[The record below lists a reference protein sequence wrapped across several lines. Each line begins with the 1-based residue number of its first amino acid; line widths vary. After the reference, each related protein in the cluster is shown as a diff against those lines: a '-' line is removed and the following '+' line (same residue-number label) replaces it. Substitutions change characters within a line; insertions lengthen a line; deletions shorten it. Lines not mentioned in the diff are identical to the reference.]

1 MLVGTKAR
9 LYLASMSREDET
21 MSTRSRRIEIVRQS
35 GRAESTE
42 ADTVTV
48 EDPLEIRLGDT
59 PLAVVMRTPGDD
71 DDLVRGFF
79 LTEGILVDPGEIDAI
94 ERHDGSR
101 LSVHLREGIEVDA
114 RQFQRNMFASSS
126 CGICGKASIEQVRL
140 FARPARPWTIAK
152 SVTTCLTDSLRTH
165 QRTFDETGGLHAAGL
180 FDLSGEAMAVREDVG
195 RHNAVDK
202 VIGAVTQ
209 QHWPLPPCVLV
220 VSGRQS
226 FEIVQKAALAGIGG
240 LVGVSAPSSLAV
252 ELANDLQMLLVGFSR
267 GDSFNVYAGTE
278 RLTD

>member
-1 MLVGTKAR
+1 MAIEEG
-9 LYLASMSREDET
+9 SR
-21 MSTRSRRIEIVRQS
+21 SQAVHILRQNR
-35 GRAESTE
+35 GEGVQES
-42 ADTVTV
+42 DTVAV

-94 ERHDGSR
+94 ERHDKSR

-114 RQFQRNMFASSS
+114 GQFQRNMFASSS
-126 CGICGKASIEQVRL
+126 CGVCGKASIEQVQL

-152 SVTTCLTDSLRTH
+152 SVVASLTDSLRPH

-180 FDLSGEAMAVREDVG
+180 FDLSGEVLVVREDVG

-202 VIGAVTQ
+202 VIGAVAQ
-209 QHWPLPPCVLV
+209 QHWPLPPCILV

-252 ELANDLQMLLVGFSR
+252 ELAGELQMLLVGFSR

-278 RLTD
+278 RLID

>member
-1 MLVGTKAR
+1 
-9 LYLASMSREDET
+9 MSDP
-21 MSTRSRRIEIVRQS
+21 SQSVEIVRQT
-35 GRAESTE
+35 GPTE
-42 ADTVTV
+42 ARESDTVAV

-94 ERHDGSR
+94 ERHDRSR

-114 RQFQRNMFASSS
+114 GQFQRNMFASSS
-126 CGICGKASIEQVRL
+126 CGVCGKASIEQVRL

-152 SVTTCLTDSLRTH
+152 SVVTSLTDSLRPH

-180 FDLSGEAMAVREDVG
+180 FDLSGEVLVVREDVG

-202 VIGAVTQ
+202 VIGAVAQ
-209 QHWPLPPCVLV
+209 QHWPLPP
-220 VSGRQS
+220 SRWR
-226 FEIVQKAALAGIGG
+226 ALLWIR
-240 LVGVSAPSSLAV
+240 AP
-252 ELANDLQMLLVGFSR
+252 
-267 GDSFNVYAGTE
+267 
-278 RLTD
+278 LTDQARRDCRDIRRP